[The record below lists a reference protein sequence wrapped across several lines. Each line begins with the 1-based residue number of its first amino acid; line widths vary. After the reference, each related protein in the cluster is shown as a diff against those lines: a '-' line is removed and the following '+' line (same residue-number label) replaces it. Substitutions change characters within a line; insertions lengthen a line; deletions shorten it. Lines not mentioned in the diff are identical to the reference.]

1 MRFFACFS
9 AAMVWGIAVLGV
21 ASWVVWKI
29 NPDRLDASFG
39 DIMASMG
46 VLAVAAVLMVAGF
59 VVTAEIMLGRNR

>member
-39 DIMASMG
+39 DIMTSMG

>member
-1 MRFFACFS
+1 MRLFGYFS
-9 AAMVWGIAVLGV
+9 TAMVWGIAVLGV

-29 NPDRLDASFG
+29 NPERLDASFG

-59 VVTAEIMLGRNR
+59 ALSAHLMFGRDR